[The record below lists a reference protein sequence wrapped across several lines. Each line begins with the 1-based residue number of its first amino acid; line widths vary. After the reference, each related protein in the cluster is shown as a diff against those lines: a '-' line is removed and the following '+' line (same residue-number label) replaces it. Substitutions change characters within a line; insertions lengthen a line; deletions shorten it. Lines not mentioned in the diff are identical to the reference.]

1 MQIDCIV
8 HDSKKKKWVL
18 KCWNFIRDLLV
29 AIENY
34 LEKGK
39 AR

>member
-8 HDSKKKKWVL
+8 HDSKKKWVL
-18 KCWNFIRDLLV
+18 KCWNFIGDLLV